1 MRTYLPTELFDWKK
15 FFRRIVAAHA
25 DITWATKRHYRKAG
39 AFLRVLTS
47 LKVYVYIIYNPS
59 YFCPALM
66 ITPRYLLFQPM
77 TIPSS
82 RYEDKDALADQIYII
97 TVLQSQ
103 YSQYGVNYTVRDNFL
118 VAASDVADPKH
129 GLIKRTHIS
138 RTQVFDQPELADEDA
153 LASVWSADIVPP
165 LMMGLESLLMLG
177 ENATITLP
185 LKCNAPKGYYK
196 PPPPHLLRVLQEN
209 DSMRSRVSPR
219 TVGPD
224 LVIALPTSF
233 SDTAT
238 AGMC

>member
-1 MRTYLPTELFDWKK
+1 
-15 FFRRIVAAHA
+15 
-25 DITWATKRHYRKAG
+25 
-39 AFLRVLTS
+39 
-47 LKVYVYIIYNPS
+47 
-59 YFCPALM
+59 
-66 ITPRYLLFQPM
+66 M

-82 RYEDKDALADQIYII
+82 RYEAKDALADQIYII

-118 VAASDVADPKH
+118 VAASDVVDPKH
-129 GLIKRTHIS
+129 GLVKRTRIS
-138 RTQVFDQPELADEDA
+138 RTQVFDQPGLADEDT

-185 LKCNAPKGYYK
+185 LKCNAPKGYYR

-209 DSMRSRVSPR
+209 DSMRSRVSSS

-224 LVIALPTSF
+224 RVIALPTS
-233 SDTAT
+233 SSETVP
-238 AGMC
+238 AGVR